1 MSKATTGL
9 PSLDEIL
16 KGLQVGDNVVWQI
29 DRVEDYQAFVTPF
42 VRQALADHKR
52 VVYIRF
58 GAHAPLVEGEGV
70 KIYPLNAYRG
80 FESFSREVHTIVTRE
95 GRGAYYV
102 FDCLSDLVTA
112 WATDQMI
119 GNFFMVTCPYL
130 FELDTI
136 AYFAV
141 ERTRHSYKTIAHIR
155 ETTQL
160 LLDLYNCEENY
171 YLHPLKVWNRYTPT
185 MFLPHML
192 QGERWMPIT
201 SSADTSKLFTH
212 ICKLPPE
219 STRRNLDY
227 WDLMFMEVEEI
238 IRRAAPEAEQR
249 EMLDRLERVILSGDP
264 RMLALCRRYFSLEDI
279 LAIKS
284 RLVGTG
290 FVGGKAVGMLLAR
303 NILLA
308 DPAGEWA
315 RSFEAHDSF
324 FIGSDVFYTYIVQN
338 GGWKLWMD
346 QKNPEGYFTLAP
358 ELRAKLKKGRFPEEI
373 IEQFQQVI
381 EYFGQSPIIVRSS
394 SLLEDSFDSAFAG
407 KYESL
412 FLANQGTPEERLE
425 RFTEAVREIYA
436 STMSEEAL
444 TYRRQRGLDQ
454 SDEQMALLVQ
464 RVSGSNQGKYFFP
477 FCAGVG
483 VSYNT
488 FVWGS
493 DLDPK
498 AGMLRLVL
506 GLGTRAVNRVE
517 GDYPRIVALDAPRLR
532 PYAGMRDAMQYSQ
545 REVDV
550 LDTAANTLTTV
561 SLPALLKENPDIPL
575 DLVGVRDHETTN
587 RLRERGILDQDVW
600 ILTFDEL
607 LTRTDL
613 VPRMTRL
620 LKTLEETY
628 QYPVD
633 VEFTVN
639 QTAEGA
645 LLINLLQ
652 CRPLQTRGVGKRVE
666 IPKAIEPKRT
676 LFAFAGRFAGGNL
689 SQPIH
694 RIIYVDPQAYAA
706 LNQTDK
712 YTIARLVGKLNLL
725 IPSAEVLPTMLIGP
739 GRWGTSTPSLGV
751 PASFSEINK
760 TSVLVEVAFTSGNLM
775 PELSFGTH
783 FFQDLVETGIFYTAV
798 YPEEPGV
805 VYQPERFTR
814 LPNRLA
820 ELVPEQ
826 AQFAEVVRVY
836 DTAALELQVLA
847 DVVSQKIVAFFT
859 AD

>member
-1 MSKATTGL
+1 MTRATTGL
-9 PSLDEIL
+9 ARLDEIL
-16 KGLQVGDNVVWQI
+16 NSLLLGDNVVWQI
-29 DRVEDYQAFVTPF
+29 DQIADYQAFVTPF
-42 VRQALADHKR
+42 VRQALADRKR
-52 VVYIRF
+52 VVYLRF
-58 GAHAPLVEGEGV
+58 GAHAPLVAEEGV
-70 KIYPLNAYRG
+70 QIYSLDAYRG

-95 GRGAYYV
+95 GRGVYYV
-102 FDCLSDLVTA
+102 FDCLSDLLSA

-119 GNFFMVTCPYL
+119 GNFFVVTCPYL

-136 AYFAV
+136 AYFAI
-141 ERTRHSYKTIAHIR
+141 ERTRHSYKTIARIR

-160 LLDLYNCEENY
+160 LLDLYNCEDNY

-192 QGERWMPIT
+192 QGDRWMPIT

-219 STRRNLDY
+219 STRRHLDY
-227 WDLMFMEVEEI
+227 WDLLFMRVEELA
-238 IRRAAPEAEQR
+238 RQPESGDEQS
-249 EMLDRLERVILSGDP
+249 EMLERLCRILLSGHP
-264 RMLALCRRYFSLEDI
+264 RMLELCRRYFTLEDI

-290 FVGGKAVGMLLAR
+290 FIGGKAVGMLLAR

-308 DPAGEWA
+308 EAGGKWA
-315 RSFEAHDSF
+315 GRFEAHDSF
-324 FIGSDVFYTYIVQN
+324 YIGSDVYYTYVVQN
-338 GGWKLWMD
+338 GGWKLWME
-346 QKNPEGYFTLAP
+346 QKNPQGYFALAP
-358 ELRAKLKKGRFPEEI
+358 QLRTKLKEGKFPEEI
-373 IEQFQQVI
+373 TEQFQQVI

-407 KYESL
+407 KYESV
-412 FLANQGTPEERLE
+412 FLVNQGTPEQRLE
-425 RFTEAVREIYA
+425 QFAAAVREIYA

-444 TYRRQRGLDQ
+444 AYRKQRGLDQ
-454 SDEQMALLVQ
+454 LDEQMALLVQ
-464 RVSGSNQGKYFFP
+464 RVSGSYQGKYFYP

-498 AGMLRLVL
+498 AGMLRLVY

-550 LDTAANTLTTV
+550 LDTASNTLR
-561 SLPALLKENPDIPL
+561 SIHLDALLKENPGTAL
-575 DLVGVRDHETTN
+575 DLVGVRDHEAAN
-587 RLRERGILDQDVW
+587 RLRERGLEGREVW

-607 LTRTDL
+607 LSRTDL
-613 VPRMTRL
+613 VPRMAGMM
-620 LKTLEETY
+620 KTLEQTY

-639 QTAEGA
+639 LSADQA

-652 CRPLQTRGVGKRVE
+652 CRPLQTKGVGKRVE
-666 IPKAIEPKRT
+666 IPQTIQPERMV
-676 LFAFAGRFAGGNL
+676 FAFSGRFAGGSL

-694 RIIYVDPQAYAA
+694 RIVYVAPEAYAR
-706 LNQTDK
+706 LNQSDK
-712 YTIARLVGKLNLL
+712 YTVARLIGKLNQLL
-725 IPSAEVLPTMLIGP
+725 PSPEALPAMLIGP

-751 PASFSEINK
+751 PASFSEINR
-760 TSVLVEVAFTSGNLM
+760 TAVLVEVAFTSGELV

-783 FFQDLVETGIFYTAV
+783 FFQDLVEAGIFYTAI
-798 YPEEPGV
+798 YPGEPGV
-805 VYQPERFTR
+805 SYQPDRFTR

-820 ELVPEQ
+820 ELAPDH
-826 AQFAEVVRVY
+826 AAFADVVQVY
-836 DTAALELQVLA
+836 DTRALGLQVLA
-847 DVVSQKIVAFFT
+847 DVVSQRLVCFT
-859 AD
+859 A

>member
-9 PSLDEIL
+9 PQLDEIF
-16 KGLQVGDNVVWQI
+16 KSLQVGDNVVWQI
-29 DRVEDYQAFVTPF
+29 DQVGDYQTFVTPF
-42 VRQALADHKR
+42 VRQALADGKR
-52 VVYIRF
+52 VVYLRF
-58 GAHAPLVEGEGV
+58 GAHAPLVQAEGV
-70 KIYPLNAYRG
+70 QVYPLDAYRG
-80 FESFSREVHTIVTRE
+80 FESFSREVHTIITRE
-95 GRGAYYV
+95 GRGVYYV
-102 FDCLSDLVTA
+102 FDCLSDLLSA

-136 AYFAV
+136 AYFAI
-141 ERTRHSYKTIAHIR
+141 ERTRHSYKTIARIR

-160 LLDLYNCEENY
+160 LLDLYNCENNY

-192 QGERWMPIT
+192 QGERWVPIT

-227 WDLMFMEVEEI
+227 WDLLFMQVEELA
-238 IRRAAPEAEQR
+238 RQAGSKTERG
-249 EMLDRLERVILSGDP
+249 EMLDRLCRILLSGHP
-264 RMLALCRRYFSLEDI
+264 HMLELCQRFFSLEDI

-290 FVGGKAVGMLLAR
+290 FIGGKAVGMLLAR

-308 DPAGEWA
+308 GATGE
-315 RSFEAHDSF
+315 SPLNFEPHDSF
-324 FIGSDVFYTYIVQN
+324 FIGSDVYYTFIVQN
-338 GGWKLWMD
+338 GGWKLWME

-358 ELRAKLKKGRFPEEI
+358 QLRAKLKTGKFPEEI
-373 IEQFQQVI
+373 SEQFQQVI

-407 KYESL
+407 KYESI
-412 FLANQGTPEERLE
+412 FLVNQGTPEQRLE
-425 RFTEAVREIYA
+425 QFTAAVRSIYA
-436 STMSEEAL
+436 STLSEEAL
-444 TYRRQRGLDQ
+444 AYRKQRGLDQ
-454 SDEQMALLVQ
+454 LDEQMALLVQ
-464 RVSGSNQGKYFFP
+464 RVSGSYQGKYFYP

-488 FVWGS
+488 FVWASG
-493 DLDPK
+493 LDPK
-498 AGMLRLVL
+498 AGMLRLVY

-550 LDTAANTLTTV
+550 LDTASNTLRSV
-561 SLPALLKENPDIPL
+561 HLDALVKENTGMSLELI
-575 DLVGVRDHETTN
+575 GVRDHEAAN
-587 RLRERGILDQDVW
+587 RLRERGIQGQDVW

-613 VPRMTRL
+613 VPRMARL
-620 LKTLEETY
+620 MKTLEQTY

-639 QTAEGA
+639 LNTDQT

-652 CRPLQTRGVGKRVE
+652 CRPLQTKGVGKRVE
-666 IPKAIEPKRT
+666 IPAAIERGRMV
-676 LFAFAGRFAGGNL
+676 FASSGRFAGGNL
-689 SQPIH
+689 AQPIH
-694 RIIYVDPQAYAA
+694 RIIYVDPEAYVK

-712 YTIARLVGKLNLL
+712 YTVARLVGKLNQLL
-725 IPSAEVLPTMLIGP
+725 PSPEALPTMLIGP

-751 PASFSEINK
+751 PASFSEINR
-760 TSVLVEVAFTSGNLM
+760 TSILVEVAFTSGDLM

-783 FFQDLVETGIFYTAV
+783 FFQDLVETGIFYAAV

-805 VYQPERFTR
+805 IYQPERFSG

-820 ELVPEQ
+820 ELVPDH
-826 AQFAEVVRVY
+826 AHFAETVRVY
-836 DTAALELQVLA
+836 DTSALGLQVLA
-847 DVVSQKIVAFFT
+847 DVVSQKIVCFT
-859 AD
+859 A